1 MKSVVRSPA
10 IQVQSSSQQVRNSR
24 SAMVKAVAL
33 GSLNSSS
40 ISTLSINISSRGG
53 LGKEGLAY
61 VPFPYEQAMVAMRL
75 SQDVALAE

>member
-1 MKSVVRSPA
+1 MASVVRSRA
-10 IQVQSSSQQVRNSR
+10 IEVQSSSQQVPNSR

-40 ISTLSINISSRGG
+40 ISTLSINISSSDG

-61 VPFPYEQAMVAMRL
+61 VPFPCEQAMVAMGL
-75 SQDVALAE
+75 SQDVALVE

>member
-1 MKSVVRSPA
+1 MASVVRRNPGAILQPASPKFA
-10 IQVQSSSQQVRNSR
+10 F
-24 SAMVKAVAL
+24 AMVKAVAL

-40 ISTLSINISSRGG
+40 ISTLSINISSSGG

-61 VPFPYEQAMVAMRL
+61 VPFTCKHAMVAMGL